1 MVPVSFRQY
10 SNPLKNSHSCF
21 TVDTVIA
28 AQWLQDT
35 YLPRSIS
42 TQPDGSAE
50 WYEYARSDIQLTY
63 GIINIIEG
71 NYDAAVNYFGS
82 KPSYNAALAK
92 YLAGDANG
100 AWRILGDIEMV
111 GGMGYYMK
119 AVVAASQDKS
129 DVALENLKLAV
140 ENCKSP
146 EWIKGN
152 AKKDLEFAKLF
163 ETAEFIWSSDI
174 VNDKSF

>member
-1 MVPVSFRQY
+1 M
-10 SNPLKNSHSCF
+10 
-21 TVDTVIA
+21 
-28 AQWLQDT
+28 
-35 YLPRSIS
+35 
-42 TQPDGSAE
+42 
-50 WYEYARSDIQLTY
+50 
-63 GIINIIEG
+63 
-71 NYDAAVNYFGS
+71 NYFGS

-111 GGMGYYMK
+111 GGMGYYLK

-146 EWIKGN
+146 EWIKSN

-163 ETAEFIWSSDI
+163 ETAEFKAI
-174 VNDKSF
+174 VD